1 MEFRRLRF
9 FLTLAD
15 ELHFRRAAE
24 RCGVTPSV
32 LSEQLRRLED
42 ELGGPLFLRTTRVVR
57 LSPLGISFRQE
68 AQAALDRLEEAKL
81 AAQRFASGSAR
92 TVRIGLTTAF
102 AYSAAG
108 AAFATFRDTHPATE
122 LFVREL
128 GTVDIESALA
138 RHELDVGL
146 LHPPVDHADLIL
158 EDLGVEPLDAVHS
171 AAIKLKARPRLADVL
186 AQPLIWHPHRRAP
199 RLSADLFAK
208 AHAAGC
214 TPTIVAEAQSWHA
227 ARVLAA
233 AGVGVALLPRSL
245 ARLEK
250 PAMRKA
256 IVGQPLGLLRAAVTR
271 SSDRDDVLLSNLIS
285 ALAKMVNSQNQAQGN
300 A

>member
-15 ELHFRRAAE
+15 ELHFRRAAA

-42 ELGGPLFLRTTRVVR
+42 ELGGPLFLRTTRVVQ
-57 LSPLGISFRQE
+57 LTPLGVSFRQE
-68 AQAALDRLEEAKL
+68 AQAALNRLEQAKL

-92 TVRIGLTTAF
+92 TVRIGLTTSF
-102 AYSAAG
+102 AYSPAVT
-108 AAFATFRDTHPATE
+108 AFAHFRDSHPETE
-122 LFVREL
+122 LFVQEL

-138 RHELDVGL
+138 RYEIDVGL
-146 LHPPVDHADLIL
+146 LHPPIDHSELIF
-158 EDLGVEPLDAVHS
+158 EDLGVEPLDAVHG
-171 AAIKLKARPRLADVL
+171 AAIELRGRPHLSDVL

-208 AHAAGC
+208 AQASGC
-214 TPTIVAEAQSWHA
+214 VPNIVAEAESWHA

-233 AGVGVALLPRSL
+233 AGVGVALLPRPL
-245 ARLEK
+245 AMLEN
-250 PAMRKA
+250 AALRKA
-256 IVGQPLGLLRAAVTR
+256 IVGQPLAIKCAAATR
-271 SSDRDDVLLSNLIS
+271 SSDGDDYLLGQFINC
-285 ALAKMVNSQNQAQGN
+285 VAQTMKRVGLG
-300 A
+300 